1 MRRFAPAF
9 VLAVRRL
16 CLAVLAFSMKAG
28 GGVADGGSVVRGPSV
43 RIRDALLTIRGL
55 AREIVEAAADP
66 SRKMSE
72 LFSEAAI
79 QGKVGACVEL
89 ALAVASCRRGKWLRA
104 VCAEIEATADAVIA
118 ADNALAPRLTL
129 NPETISH
136 VQCVELKI
144 FDMMISAGPVILILS
159 KLAQMFRPY
168 VIACLHKEFADIRIQ
183 LRLSENGGRPA
194 GGRPR
199 GGRQP
204 AFTQKAVAVLCGR
217 SEGTVAGWES
227 GRIRPPLGYGP
238 ELRARGGVEFF
249 DWVREYCSHFGVAD
263 VFVQIRKGNVA
274 YTEGLTEREKG
285 LVEEYIWR
293 LRQG

>member
-28 GGVADGGSVVRGPSV
+28 GGVADGGSVVRG
-43 RIRDALLTIRGL
+43 
-55 AREIVEAAADP
+55 
-66 SRKMSE
+66 
-72 LFSEAAI
+72 
-79 QGKVGACVEL
+79 
-89 ALAVASCRRGKWLRA
+89 
-104 VCAEIEATADAVIA
+104 
-118 ADNALAPRLTL
+118 RLTL

-159 KLAQMFRPY
+159 KLARMFRPY

-217 SEGTVAGWES
+217 SEGKANS
-227 GRIRPPLGYGP
+227 
-238 ELRARGGVEFF
+238 
-249 DWVREYCSHFGVAD
+249 
-263 VFVQIRKGNVA
+263 
-274 YTEGLTEREKG
+274 
-285 LVEEYIWR
+285 
-293 LRQG
+293 